1 MEKLK
6 SYVDPDSVAWWGGAF
21 AIVLGVLGI
30 FMPESYAVTEFGK
43 AVMLLLGGNEH
54 SSPGMMIAFGM
65 GIIGIRAKLERDKH
79 DV

>member
-1 MEKLK
+1 MQKWK
-6 SYVDPDSVAWWGGAF
+6 SYVNITSLAWWGGIF

-30 FMPESYAVTEFGK
+30 VMPESYAVTEVGK
-43 AVMLLLGGNEH
+43 LVMLLIGGSEH

-65 GIIGIRAKLERDKH
+65 GVIGIRAKLERKEW